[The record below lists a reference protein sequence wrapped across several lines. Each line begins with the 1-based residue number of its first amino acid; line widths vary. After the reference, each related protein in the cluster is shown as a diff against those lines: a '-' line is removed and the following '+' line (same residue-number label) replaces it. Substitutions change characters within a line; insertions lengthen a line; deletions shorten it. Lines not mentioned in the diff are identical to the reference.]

1 MRLLSAGRATLV
13 PWSPLL
19 LAARPGGSACGRL
32 PASPTRPPRRS
43 RLHVQ
48 LMAAAVLVAAVLL
61 MLWRY
66 ATRKRSTH
74 LVDFAVYAGDQK

>member
-1 MRLLSAGRATLV
+1 
-13 PWSPLL
+13 
-19 LAARPGGSACGRL
+19 
-32 PASPTRPPRRS
+32 
-43 RLHVQ
+43 
-48 LMAAAVLVAAVLL
+48 MAAAVLVAAVLL